1 MTKLKRALSF
11 LLAAVMIATLFLVPV
26 SAEGE
31 SGSGESYQGMEV
43 VYEGGE
49 TPGTSGLVMSKYL
62 MPYENGEHQ
71 LRLEL
76 YATGEKVTSTIQVDA
91 PTDIV
96 LVLDQ
101 SGSMADSITTT
112 TTTYTA
118 YTDYSNSNLYGKKD
132 NLYVKV
138 GDEYKQVTVTEN
150 RTVVSS
156 TTTYDYAEVSSNSD
170 AYDNRDNLYTK
181 VGEEYVKVSVE
192 RSGAAVSRSYTYT
205 YVDPESNET
214 VTGSGYYGLI
224 TGEDMPDFTLY
235 VRSEKTVAEYAYS
248 YTYTYTDADGKTVT
262 LATIEGQDGTYAAG
276 EGTGT
281 DGKLYSK
288 SETSSGTT
296 TRLDALKDAVEK
308 FAAAVAVKAAG
319 PDGDITTTD
328 DNVDHRIAV
337 VGFAS
342 NTSTYYNTELLTG
355 VTITTGTNNYGTTPV
370 SNNSN
375 HYYYPTGYAKNGA
388 QYGSITTEQYQNA
401 FQDMSTTAGQDNVQ
415 TAFDAL
421 TAHGGTQTDHGL
433 AMANQ
438 IFANNPIP
446 AGETRNR
453 VVIVFTDGIPTA
465 NSSSYNGTCASD
477 AITNAG
483 TAKNT
488 YGATVYTV
496 GIFTG
501 ADENSAGS
509 TSTNSDADKGNYVC
523 QQISSNNG
531 TVPTGTAKKHYFA
544 ANNTA
549 ALNNIFEQ
557 ISQSVES
564 STTTTEL
571 SSETVVRDIVSSSFQ
586 LPEGATKDDITIE
599 TYSCT
604 GVDASGNYTWSNN
617 NDTMGA
623 TASIGGTDG
632 KTVDVSGFDFK
643 ANYVYATNS
652 SNAHGDKLVITIPI
666 RDNGEGM
673 GQVSTNGDKS
683 GVYANS
689 SATNYVAAFE
699 QPIVNF
705 PYFTVVHVQSRVDT
719 TGDKTG
725 TIGQNYGEKVS
736 TDEANRYRVYG
747 NEDFNLTAVVNQ
759 DNTGAIITTPDANKD
774 RGNGYLYGGAFTE
787 ETCTTPM
794 TTPGTS
800 ITPVANSFYYIWEVP
815 ARYLDPATYDVWG
828 NADGLMKHY
837 MLVNVDRL
845 NYAEVGFDV
854 TDFSDD
860 SLNDTYTSGSD
871 SFAGGL
877 YNKSDKTDILYG
889 TIQVSKLGKP
899 YDMGYLNDG
908 KYTFTKGSAD
918 PFTVSYQDEGFI
930 GGYRLDASMFAA
942 LKSGDA
948 FTFQPY
954 WITQDGVKVTG
965 WYTMTSGYAGNKAH
979 TSTPNWISTTP
990 TCTAV
995 TGDISGQSMMLM
1007 AVYVMDD
1014 QQEETLTLTI
1024 HDGDKTYD
1032 ITTVAGGSIRAQL
1045 AYAAPAN
1052 QVFAGWFSD
1061 EACTIPAQLDGITAS
1076 GDVYAKYVSDAYL
1089 ALKYNKLGLFRL
1101 SGVSLISAVDNL
1113 DNYAE
1118 TGILVNGEKVA
1129 VSYSNRYML
1138 LFTASSLFG
1147 GASRDAKLMTAQL
1160 SLSGSGT
1167 LEVTPYWVT
1176 LDGTTVL
1183 GQTRVLTYNARSI
1196 QG

>member
-1 MTKLKRALSF
+1 MTKLKRVLSF

-31 SGSGESYQGMEV
+31 SIGGESYQGMEV

-62 MPYENGEHQ
+62 MPYEDGEHQ

-150 RTVVSS
+150 KTVISS

-170 AYDNRDNLYTK
+170 AYDHKDDLYTK

-192 RSGAAVSRSYTYT
+192 RSGSAVARSYTYT

-224 TGEDMPDFTLY
+224 SGEDMPNFTLY
-235 VRSEKTVAEYAYS
+235 IRSEKTETEYAYS

-288 SETSSGTT
+288 TETASDATT
-296 TRLDALKDAVEK
+296 TRLDALKDAVKK

-355 VTITTGTNNYGTTPV
+355 VTITTGTDNYGTTPV
-370 SNNSN
+370 SNNSY

-433 AMANQ
+433 DMANQ

-465 NSSSYNGTCASD
+465 NSSSYNGTCASN
-477 AITNAG
+477 AITNAS
-483 TAKNT
+483 TAKDT

-564 STTTTEL
+564 STSTTEL

-586 LPEGATKDDITIE
+586 LPEGATEDDITIE

-617 NDTMGA
+617 NDAMGA

-652 SNAHGDKLVITIPI
+652 SNARGDKLVITIPI

-699 QPIVNF
+699 QPLVNF
-705 PYFTVVHVQSRVDT
+705 PYFQVGHIESKVDT
-719 TGDKTG
+719 TGEKTG
-725 TIGQNYGEKVS
+725 TAGKNYGEQNGELVK
-736 TDEANRYRVYG
+736 YRVY
-747 NEDFNLTAVVNQ
+747 E
-759 DNTGAIITTPDANKD
+759 NTPFDLVDKVTE
-774 RGNGYLYGGAFTE
+774 GYLYGGAFSTADCDAE
-787 ETCTTPM
+787 NVQTFATGENALNY
-794 TTPGTS
+794 
-800 ITPVANSFYYIWEVP
+800 TPVAGEVYYIWEVP
-815 ARYLDPATYDVWG
+815 NHYLPANVYNVWKTNG
-828 NADGLMKHY
+828 DGLTRLY
-837 MLVNVDRL
+837 MLTAADREL
-845 NYAEVGFDV
+845 YQKVGFDV
-854 TDFSDD
+854 TGYESE
-860 SLNDTYTSGSD
+860 YISGQDGSQITNPD
-871 SFAGGL
+871 AGM
-877 YNKSDKTDILYG
+877 LYG
-889 TIQVSKLGKP
+889 LVEVEK
-899 YDMGYLNDG
+899 MGSGYQTVYLNNG
-908 KYTFTKGSAD
+908 KMKETAQNTTLAEDAYH
-918 PFTVSYQDEGFI
+918 DEGFI
-930 GGYRLDASMFAA
+930 GGYR
-942 LKSGDA
+942 
-948 FTFQPY
+948 
-954 WITQDGVKVTG
+954 
-965 WYTMTSGYAGNKAH
+965 MTSGMFSTVRTGGSVTFQSYWVTLDGIKVYGLKQAALTYTEGNTKATATRTANAIAPAYVGVETDGGQGIMLMSFAEVYAIGDSAEPTVTITVHDNDKVYTQSADEALQYAGAE
-979 TSTPNWISTTP
+979 
-990 TCTAV
+990 
-995 TGDISGQSMMLM
+995 G
-1007 AVYVMDD
+1007 
-1014 QQEETLTLTI
+1014 
-1024 HDGDKTYD
+1024 
-1032 ITTVAGGSIRAQL
+1032 
-1045 AYAAPAN
+1045 
-1052 QVFAGWFSD
+1052 QVFAGWFLD
-1061 EACTIPAQLDGITAS
+1061 EDCTTPVDFGSITES
-1076 GDVYAKYVSDAYL
+1076 TDVYAKYVSDAYL
-1089 ALKYNKLGLFRL
+1089 QVKYNKLGLFRV
-1101 SGVSLISAVDNL
+1101 SGASLVSAVD
-1113 DNYAE
+1113 DVDGYAE
-1118 TGILVNGEKVA
+1118 TGILVNGEKVS
-1129 VSYSNRYML
+1129 VSYSKRYML
-1138 LFTASSLFG
+1138 LFTASSLFD
-1147 GASRDAKLMTAQL
+1147 GASRDAQLMTAQL
-1160 SLSGSGT
+1160 SLSGSGS

-1176 LDGTTVL
+1176 LDGTTVY
-1183 GQTRVLTYNARSI
+1183 GQSRTLSYTAWNI